1 MPETDALIEVKSHT
15 MMRSCRAA
23 LSDSTRWGIK
33 ASDVTD
39 PSAVLTS

>member
-1 MPETDALIEVKSHT
+1 MPETEAWIEVKSHT
-15 MMRSCRAA
+15 MMPSCRAA
-23 LSDSTRWGIK
+23 LNDSTRRGIK